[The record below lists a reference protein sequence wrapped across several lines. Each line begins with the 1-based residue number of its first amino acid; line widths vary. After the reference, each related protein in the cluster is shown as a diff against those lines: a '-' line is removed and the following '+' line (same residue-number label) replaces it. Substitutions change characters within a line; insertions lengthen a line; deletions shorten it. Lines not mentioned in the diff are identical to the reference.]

1 MLLLLAAAARL
12 PGQTEGLR
20 PEAVAQLCRA
30 PENTGNEAVM
40 VRVIDARLHPYA
52 NGSRRIHLA
61 VVDNGEFEYHDA
73 ANFGLI
79 CVPKAAVNFFA
90 DAEGE
95 LAFLIANEVGHLL
108 DDTCRTAAGRR
119 SVAHSISD
127 AAQQNA
133 CEMRADDIAFTMI
146 CRSGYNP
153 ASAAGALGRLL
164 MFQGTHRPGDSVG
177 AMTAY
182 SAAAEGHPVTPERIE
197 HVRKLVAK
205 AIAATQ

>member
-52 NGSRRIHLA
+52 NGGRRIHLA

-79 CVPKAAVNFFA
+79 CVPKAAVNF
-90 DAEGE
+90 
-95 LAFLIANEVGHLL
+95 LPMPRANSLSSSPMKSAICWM
-108 DDTCRTAAGRR
+108 TPAA
-119 SVAHSISD
+119 
-127 AAQQNA
+127 
-133 CEMRADDIAFTMI
+133 
-146 CRSGYNP
+146 P
-153 ASAAGALGRLL
+153 
-164 MFQGTHRPGDSVG
+164 PP
-177 AMTAY
+177 
-182 SAAAEGHPVTPERIE
+182 AAAPSRIPSAMPRNRTPARCVPTI
-197 HVRKLVAK
+197 LPSP
-205 AIAATQ
+205 